1 MRGYQ
6 SVITLLVSS
15 MYAVHLPASTPV
27 PNDFAYGMKVET
39 QGQAS
44 MWQTV
49 LPEEIYQKV
58 TRADLGDIR
67 VFDAS
72 GQIMP
77 HVLQTPAARKESP
90 RAPAGLPL
98 FPLYSSDGTERDQQ
112 SLRIVTDEKGAVV
125 NIARE
130 STPRKTREVISAYLL
145 DASSLQHTPDK
156 LILDW
161 KTNKDS
167 GFSAVINIDASNDL
181 SGWRRLVDKASL
193 ADLQFGDHQ
202 LTQHAIVLPLAAY
215 KYLRISWPAA
225 LREVELKAA
234 TVAFPALV
242 QPPQRYW
249 LKIIGIKNPGS
260 RVSYGFDTNGHWPVD
275 RARLEFPEQN
285 MMLNVVL
292 SSRPDEHDNW
302 HRKFLGLFYKLIR
315 EDGTTLLS
323 PAVSFNTTNDR
334 YWHIEEKGG
343 GNILNHYTPV
353 LELGW
358 LPHILTFVA
367 QGNPPY
373 EIAYGNAIIEPL
385 DQAIDPQMLSM
396 HDTEQPLLIKTAS
409 TTPSYILGGAE
420 KLEPPPDAYA
430 WRELLLWAA
439 LVAGIVLLS
448 WMVWRLYREL
458 YKPHA
463 RD

>member
-1 MRGYQ
+1 M
-6 SVITLLVSS
+6 ILLVSLT
-15 MYAVHLPASTPV
+15 YTVHLSAYTPV

-39 QGQAS
+39 PGQAS
-44 MWQTV
+44 LWQTG

-72 GQIMP
+72 GQIIP
-77 HVLQTPAARKESP
+77 HVLQTPAARKEPP

-98 FPLYSSDGTERDQQ
+98 FPLYSSDVTERDHQ

-125 NIARE
+125 NIVRE
-130 STPRKTREVISAYLL
+130 STPGKTREAISAYLL
-145 DASSLQHTPDK
+145 DASTIEHTPDK

-161 KTNKDS
+161 QMTKDS
-167 GFSAVINIDASNDL
+167 GFSAVINIDVSNDL
-181 SGWRRLVDKASL
+181 SGWRRLVDKATL

-202 LTQHAIVLPLAAY
+202 LSQHAIVLPLAAY
-215 KYLRISWPAA
+215 NYLRINWPAA

-234 TVAFPALV
+234 TVAFPTTE

-249 LKIIGIKNPGS
+249 IKIIGVKNPGS
-260 RVSYGFDTNGHWPVD
+260 TVSYGFDTNGHWPVD

-285 MMLNVVL
+285 MMLNAEL
-292 SSRPDEHDNW
+292 SSRPDEQDSW
-302 HRKFLGLFYKLIR
+302 QRKYLGLFYKLIR
-315 EDGTTLLS
+315 EDGTTLRS

-343 GNILNHYTPV
+343 GNVLDHYTPV

-373 EIAYGNAIIEPL
+373 VIAYGNAIIEPL
-385 DQAIDPQMLSM
+385 DQAIYPQMLSV
-396 HDTEQPLLIKTAS
+396 HDTKQPLLIKTA
-409 TTPSYILGGAE
+409 TTTQSYVLGGVE

-430 WRELLLWAA
+430 WRKLLLWVA
-439 LVAGIVLLS
+439 LVAGTGLLS

-458 YKPHA
+458 YKPHE